1 MTESSRPETIAPAE
15 STAPPLPADAAQSA
29 DVATGQAGDQPA
41 TPARQSRKPIIAGI
55 AVVGLVLV
63 IVAGAL
69 VVVVGGG
76 QGSTATI
83 SVPSNYVAG
92 FSSGAPESDYVFY
105 ALADKVP
112 TWQAVADAGIFVCSV
127 KRPPLIPQKER
138 SMLDSGAL
146 QAGTVVT
153 LSTGDVS
160 DSIGVKNLLVTVP
173 AAVNGCTKVAVK
185 QMADTPGMLL
195 LTDAKATFTEQ
206 SQLVKVVLK

>member
-1 MTESSRPETIAPAE
+1 MTESSSQETIASTE
-15 STAPPLPADAAQSA
+15 STTTPLPADAADAAQSA
-29 DVATGQAGDQPA
+29 DIAIGQAGDQPT
-41 TPARQSRKPIIAGI
+41 TPARKSRKPIIAGI
-55 AVVGLVLV
+55 AAIGLVVV
-63 IVAGAL
+63 IVAAAL
-69 VVVVGGG
+69 VVVG
-76 QGSTATI
+76 GSTATI
-83 SVPSNYVAG
+83 SVPSNYVAA

-112 TWQAVADAGIFVCSV
+112 TWQAVSDAGIFVCSV

-146 QAGTVVT
+146 QAGTVVD

-160 DSIGVKNLLVTVP
+160 DSIGIKSLLVTVP
-173 AAVNGCTKVAVK
+173 AAVKWCTEVAVK

-195 LTDAKATFTEQ
+195 LTDAKATFAEQ